1 MEKVLGYDCDGREIY
16 EYRVLRAIFSNDID
30 IEELE
35 NADPRLYCAVV
46 ANDDNAYAIS
56 VYDWWNKDLIRKREN
71 IKENEKIPLIIKTIR
86 EMENYELAMC
96 DCGENEFYYDLDRDE
111 LKTQLN
117 IALNIIKLEKSE
129 ILRKK
134 INKNIGDDSYER

>member
-46 ANDDNAYAIS
+46 ANDGNAYAIS

-71 IKENEKIPLIIKTIR
+71 IKENEEIPLIVKPIK

-96 DCGENEFYYDLDRDE
+96 DGGESEFYYELNREE
-111 LKTQLN
+111 LKGRLN
-117 IALNIIKLEKSE
+117 YILNRNKSQ
-129 ILRKK
+129 
-134 INKNIGDDSYER
+134 NKNKGEDLYER